1 MTKINTFYYLGIA
14 FCIGFCSNALA
25 APSIKR
31 LGTGNSLTGT
41 TNAVNA
47 KYGTFIRNTDAN
59 NNSGR
64 VSAVRSV
71 GSGQLKT
78 ATVSKPTVVTNNTNN
93 ARLSVGKYLHG
104 AGTKAGIIKPINST
118 TPDTAGLNDISARID
133 YLENQVNNKLDN
145 DALNNYYTK
154 SEVDAKIAETK
165 SETVSEITADIQDAV
180 DTAVNETVAPAVEQK
195 VSELLGAEIARKPD
209 WKPDIFGN

>member
-1 MTKINTFYYLGIA
+1 MTK
-14 FCIGFCSNALA
+14 SNAHFLWLVLVVCLGCIPDAIA
-25 APSIKR
+25 APSVKR
-31 LGTGNSLTGT
+31 LGGGNIYTGT
-41 TNAVNA
+41 TSAVNA
-47 KYGTFIRNTDAN
+47 KSVAKVD
-59 NNSGR
+59 
-64 VSAVRSV
+64 SV
-71 GSGQLKT
+71 GT
-78 ATVSKPTVVTNNTNN
+78 AGRASSIRATGGGTIKPTIGTTTTTNNANK

-104 AGTKAGIIKPINST
+104 AGTKAGIIKPIGST

-145 DALNNYYTK
+145 DALNNYYAK